1 MKVDSTGGIG
11 VTADPQK
18 VRPGMIYVDLSD
30 KRNKRQL
37 YEAYINGAA
46 LIFTPYNISDPELPV
61 IKVRSTRDTLY
72 MLIER
77 YFAKHGNRAK
87 LVGILGDGSKTV
99 LLEMI
104 QNILLGKGSSG
115 SAGIRGR
122 GSMGSLRGID
132 EFFDSFSDMYMQ
144 GMDII
149 PIGIDM
155 DPGSIFYFSGMNIDC
170 AVMTGTG
177 YPENSRGGGSVMD
190 YLSGLSEKKT
200 VIINNDEH
208 YGLKAKDEIGG
219 KGFITYGLN
228 KKASVTAS
236 SIDIDESTCFNYCV
250 QRSFL
255 TRSGVKVEP
264 FEIPVRLKTL
274 GTYNIYNALAAI
286 TCGLY
291 YDIDI
296 MRIKASIEGYK
307 APARHFQKIY
317 DGEFTIIDNY
327 CSSMKDYAAVF
338 DSLQVLS
345 YDDLILIISV
355 AQSQAD
361 AFHEEKARLITEW
374 AGLLKCKEVIL
385 TSCMDGSNRIGE
397 LPIKSIRIYK
407 RIFRESGLN
416 FRYYHLLQHS
426 IERGLSVI
434 KKRGL
439 LVMLGSEEMNIA
451 HKLLQRQLR
460 PVIDRKN

>member
-18 VRPGMIYVDLSD
+18 VRPGMIYVDLSSR
-30 KRNKRQL
+30 RNKRQL

-87 LVGILGDGSKTV
+87 LVGILGDGSKRALV
-99 LLEMI
+99 EMI
-104 QNILLGKGSSG
+104 QNILLGRGLAGST
-115 SAGIRGR
+115 GIR
-122 GSMGSLRGID
+122 GSMGSAHGID
-132 EFFDSFSDMYMQ
+132 EFLEAFSNMYMQ

-149 PIGIDM
+149 PIDIDT

-170 AVMTGTG
+170 AVVSGAG
-177 YPENSRGGGSVMD
+177 SSEDSRGSSHIMD
-190 YLSGLSEKKT
+190 YLSVLSEKKA

-208 YGLKAKDEIGG
+208 YGLKTKEEIGG

-236 SIDIDESTCFNYCV
+236 SIDVDESTCFNYCV

-255 TRSGVKVEP
+255 TRSGVRVEP
-264 FEIPVRLKTL
+264 FEIPVRLKAL

-296 MRIKASIEGYK
+296 MRIKASVEGYK

-317 DGEFTIIDNY
+317 DGEFTVIDNY
-327 CSSMKDYAAVF
+327 CSSMKDYTAAF

-355 AQSQAD
+355 DQSQNA

-374 AGLLKCKEVIL
+374 AGLLKCKEMIL

-407 RIFRESGLN
+407 RVFRESDLT